1 MLKLR
6 DFWIVIAIFCFSM
19 GLYDFVQVKSAN
31 QSGDLLQ
38 ETRSRAN
45 AYTEIGFGVG
55 SIIIYQLARINAK
68 LKEFNETFKNTNRGF
83 QGSIT
88 TLPKSTRKI
97 PPLESHKN

>member
-6 DFWIVIAIFCFSM
+6 DFWILIAIFCFSI
-19 GLYDFVQVKSAN
+19 GIYDFVQIKSAK

-55 SIIIYQLARINAK
+55 SIIIYQLAIINAK
-68 LKEFNETFKNTNRGF
+68 LKEFNETLQTTKRGF
-83 QGSIT
+83 RGRIT
-88 TLPKSTRKI
+88 TIPKSAKKI
-97 PPLESHKN
+97 QSLESHKN

>member
-6 DFWIVIAIFCFSM
+6 DFWIVIAIMCFSM

-68 LKEFNETFKNTNRGF
+68 LKEFNETLKTTNRGS
-83 QGSIT
+83 QGSLT
-88 TLPKSTRKI
+88 TLSKSVKKI
-97 PPLESHKN
+97 KPLESHKN